1 MVLQLAQLTMIG
13 GKPWCFPSEG
23 TKPPLP
29 QDAQEK
35 RPLAI
40 DAMTYSIYNQQIFTL
55 L

>member
-1 MVLQLAQLTMIG
+1 MLQLAQLTMIG
-13 GKPWCFPSEG
+13 GNSWCIPSEG
-23 TKPPLP
+23 TTPPLP

-40 DAMTYSIYNQQIFTL
+40 DAMTYTTCNQQIFTL